1 MLIKFGGEKGNHRQ
15 SHVWEQM
22 HRAEQGASLPGEEV
36 GKKDTVGQRVKVSCL
51 MSIAFSNRD
60 ISFSYFESS
69 GLEKLE
75 ISLHS
80 PHFSLRYFP

>member
-22 HRAEQGASLPGEEV
+22 HRAGSLTARQGGEEV
-36 GKKDTVGQRVKVSCL
+36 GKKDTVGQRVEVSCL

-60 ISFSYFESS
+60 ILFSYFESS
-69 GLEKLE
+69 GME

-80 PHFSLRYFP
+80 PRFSLRYFP